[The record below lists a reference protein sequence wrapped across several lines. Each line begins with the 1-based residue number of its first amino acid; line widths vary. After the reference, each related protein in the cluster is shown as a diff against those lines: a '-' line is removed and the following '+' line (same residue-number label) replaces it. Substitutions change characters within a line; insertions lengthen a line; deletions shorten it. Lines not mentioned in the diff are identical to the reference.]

1 MQTISLINHSNF
13 KHLIEIHHS
22 SRVTT
27 SDNPSAQTLIYYEN
41 LTEND
46 AKLKI
51 GKYCSIGAKVSFYL
65 GGNHN
70 INRISTWL
78 PLLDW
83 EFDSKRDLLTKGD
96 IVIGNDVWI
105 GRDVTI
111 LSGVKIGNGSVIGTG
126 SVVAKDVE
134 PYSIVVGNPGK
145 CVKKRFSEEQIEILE
160 NTKWWDLDIDII
172 KENSKIIFG
181 ESFDD
186 FAELMRKLKKL

>member
-1 MQTISLINHSNF
+1 LRTINIINHSQH
-13 KHLIEIHHS
+13 KHLIQLHHS

-27 SDNPSAQTLIYYEN
+27 SDNPSSQTIVYYEEI
-41 LTEND
+41 TENH
-46 AKLKI
+46 AKLII
-51 GKYCSIGAKVSFYL
+51 GKYCSIAPKVSFYL

-70 INRISTWL
+70 ISRISTWL

-83 EFDSKRDLLTKGD
+83 EYDSSRDLLTKGD
-96 IVIGNDVWI
+96 IIIGNDVWV

-134 PYSIVVGNPGK
+134 PYSIMVGNPAK
-145 CVKKRFSEEQIEILE
+145 CIKKRFNDEQIELLE
-160 NTKWWDLDIDII
+160 KTKWWDLDIDVI

-186 FAELMRKLKKL
+186 FIEMMKKLNKI

>member
-1 MQTISLINHSNF
+1 MKSISIINHNHY
-13 KHLIEIHHS
+13 KHLIELHYT
-22 SRVTT
+22 SRITN
-27 SDNPSAQTLIYYEN
+27 SDNPSFQTLVYYEE

-51 GKYCSIGAKVSFYL
+51 GKYCSIAPKVSFYL

-78 PLLDW
+78 PPLEW

-96 IVIGNDVWI
+96 IIIENDVWV

-134 PYSIVVGNPGK
+134 PYSIMVGNPAK
-145 CVKKRFSEEQIEILE
+145 CIKKRFSDEQIEFLQK
-160 NTKWWDLDIDII
+160 TKWWDLDINVI

-186 FAELMRKLKKL
+186 FIKIMEKLNKI